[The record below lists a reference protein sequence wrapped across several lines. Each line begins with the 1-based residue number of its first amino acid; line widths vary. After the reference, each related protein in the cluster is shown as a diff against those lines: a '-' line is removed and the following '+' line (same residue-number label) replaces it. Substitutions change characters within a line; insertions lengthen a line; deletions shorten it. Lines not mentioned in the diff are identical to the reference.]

1 MYSRRLKKKNKNEQ
15 AWCPNFV
22 NVVRQQP
29 PLPSSFNS
37 LYIYIIHVRALQS
50 FLVLVLYV
58 PRCPLHNPP
67 RRCYWTLPSSSCR
80 RLTPLAR
87 AGMEAPTGAHCLAK
101 PATNT
106 SPSTSPSLFPPPSF
120 IPLSFSYFISL
131 SLCLY
136 SFFFLFLWD
145 SSTYS
150 PFFSEWPSPKKQP
163 HSGGPLYIVAWTG
176 H

>member
-1 MYSRRLKKKNKNEQ
+1 MFIRVWYDSSHLY
-15 AWCPNFV
+15 
-22 NVVRQQP
+22 P
-29 PLPSSFNS
+29 PHLTH
-37 LYIYIIHVRALQS
+37 YIYIIHVRALQP
-50 FLVLVLYV
+50 FLALVLYV
-58 PRCPLHNPP
+58 PRCPLLNPP

-87 AGMEAPTGAHCLAK
+87 AGMETPTGAHCLAK

-106 SPSTSPSLFPPPSF
+106 SPSTSPSLFPLPS

-145 SSTYS
+145 SSTYFPFSWNGLAPRSS
-150 PFFSEWPSPKKQP
+150 PIAAVPC
-163 HSGGPLYIVAWTG
+163 I
-176 H
+176 

>member
-1 MYSRRLKKKNKNEQ
+1 MWYDSSHLY
-15 AWCPNFV
+15 
-22 NVVRQQP
+22 P
-29 PLPSSFNS
+29 PHLTH
-37 LYIYIIHVRALQS
+37 YIHIIHVRALQP
-50 FLVLVLYV
+50 FLALVLYV
-58 PRCPLHNPP
+58 PRCPLLNLP
-67 RRCYWTLPSSSCR
+67 RRCYWTLPSSSCW

-87 AGMEAPTGAHCLAK
+87 AGMETPTGAHCLAK

-106 SPSTSPSLFPPPSF
+106 SSSTSPSLFPPPSF
-120 IPLSFSYFISL
+120 MPLSFSYFISL

-150 PFFSEWPSPKKQP
+150 PFFLEWPSPKKQP
-163 HSGGPLYIVAWTG
+163 HSGSPLYMYIVMRTG